1 LKSFFKKWLRKKM
14 LKYIKEAR
22 KYVVL
27 TGFRNVDI
35 KDAEKFVKAAR
46 EATPQKASVQF
57 FNAELVA
64 TWQHLYFAVLNAL
77 LAFRSKGNIS
87 KSVAMEA
94 MLYASA
100 QRQIRKAI
108 QLIGVKRDSANVAVV
123 VIGANA
129 DSVKS
134 TLSAVSKRVGV
145 EPDETVLELD
155 REKVRSI
162 RKAFGIRADELE
174 AVDEK
179 DAEQALV
186 NLVIERTALLS
197 TQL

>member
-108 QLIGVKRDSANVAVV
+108 QLIGVNRDSANVAVV

-186 NLVIERTALLS
+186 DLVIERTALLS